1 MTASPRP
8 LVLICLVALSGL
20 ALSALAGCDLPAGAP
35 VQKAA
40 TAAPRPDPAPL
51 PPVVTAVSAQSL
63 AMRDYYAT
71 VQTGLLMQGMLR
83 TDRGGPDT
91 PFTDRNLAEN
101 FLQVALFDEYADSG
115 TALVAK
121 VTPSHLRRWREPVRL
136 AVEFGAS
143 VPLAQRGK
151 DVARI
156 AAFASELTA
165 ASGHSVSMDPAA
177 ANFHVLVLNED
188 ERQAIG
194 PRLRALVPGV
204 SQTDISALSALPRDT
219 YCVVFAYSSAVPGL
233 YNRAI
238 AVIRGEHPDLLRL
251 TCIHEELAQGMGL
264 ANDSPRARPS
274 IFNDDEEF
282 ALLTRQDALM
292 LKMLYDP
299 RFRPAMTLEEA
310 RPIAETIAADLMG
323 DES

>member
-1 MTASPRP
+1 MNRLLRP
-8 LVLICLVALSGL
+8 LVLLCLLALSGL
-20 ALSALAGCDLPAGAP
+20 AGCAVPTDAP

-40 TAAPRPDPAPL
+40 TAAPLPKPAP
-51 PPVVTAVSAQSL
+51 PVLALALAPESAQSL
-63 AMRDYYAT
+63 AMRNYYAT
-71 VQTGLLMQGMLR
+71 VQTGLLLQGMLR

-101 FLQVALFDEYADSG
+101 FLQVALFDEYTDSG
-115 TALVAK
+115 TSLVAK
-121 VTPSHLRRWREPVRL
+121 VTPSHLRRWRQPVKL

-151 DVARI
+151 DVASVAGF
-156 AAFASELTA
+156 AAELTA
-165 ASGHSVSMDPAA
+165 ASGHSVVMDQAG
-177 ANFHVLVLNED
+177 ANFHVLILNED
-188 ERQAIG
+188 ERQTIG

-204 SQTDISALSALPRDT
+204 SQTDISAISALPRDT
-219 YCVVFAYSSAVPGL
+219 YCVVFAYSGAVRGL
-233 YNRAI
+233 YDHAI

-251 TCIHEELAQGMGL
+251 MCIHEELAQGMGL

-299 RFRPAMTLEEA
+299 RFRPGMTLDEA
-310 RPIAETIAADLMG
+310 RPIAMAIAAELVG
-323 DES
+323 GAS